1 MKDDKPRL
9 VGSPSSHPDPYKHL
23 RVFAGVVRAGTG
35 EIEEHEFLRIELAVA
50 WVQFEIGTS
59 RAIRGEAFFR
69 DGEGRVINRITLPKD
84 GHSGKS

>member
-9 VGSPSSHPDPYKHL
+9 VGSPSSYPDPYKHL
-23 RVFAGVVRAGTG
+23 RAFASVVRADTG

-50 WVQFEIGTS
+50 WVHFEVGTS

-69 DGEGRVINRITLPKD
+69 DSEGRVTKRITLPKD
-84 GHSGKS
+84 GHSGTL

>member
-1 MKDDKPRL
+1 MNDDKPRL
-9 VGSPSSHPDPYKHL
+9 VGSPSSYPDPYKHL
-23 RVFAGVVRAGTG
+23 RSFARVVRTGTE

-69 DGEGRVINRITLPKD
+69 DSEDRVIKRITLPRD
-84 GHSGKS
+84 GHSGEP

>member
-1 MKDDKPRL
+1 MIDDKLRL
-9 VGSPSSHPDPYKHL
+9 TGSPSSYPDPYKHL
-23 RVFAGVVRAGTG
+23 RAFASVVRAGTG

-69 DGEGRVINRITLPKD
+69 DSEGRIINRITLPRD
-84 GHSGKS
+84 GHSEKS

>member
-1 MKDDKPRL
+1 MVDDKPRL
-9 VGSPSSHPDPYKHL
+9 VGSPSSYPNPYKHL
-23 RVFAGVVRAGTG
+23 RAFARVVRTGTE

-69 DGEGRVINRITLPKD
+69 NSEGRVINRITLPKD